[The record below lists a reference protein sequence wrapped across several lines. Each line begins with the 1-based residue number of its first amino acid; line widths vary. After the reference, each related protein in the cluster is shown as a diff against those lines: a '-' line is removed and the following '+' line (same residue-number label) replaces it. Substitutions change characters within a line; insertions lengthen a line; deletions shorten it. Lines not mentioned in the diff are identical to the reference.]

1 MGSYLFLSPPF
12 VGSLFGNFCGFN
24 PFALPPRRIVKSRRG
39 EANEVQCFREI
50 CVWRAPEV
58 SRSRR
63 HACAAPRR
71 LALDGLF
78 RSGPVLCGPMRS
90 QGVDSTDREIPSS
103 FRKPPTQPRPNSF
116 VCRAPGV
123 APTRTTSQSLQTLER
138 PKTERSG
145 LPALSTP
152 HRSLDLNEEKKP
164 MELKNFEH
172 RTFKISGYRTLSL

>member
-1 MGSYLFLSPPF
+1 M
-12 VGSLFGNFCGFN
+12 
-24 PFALPPRRIVKSRRG
+24 RR
-39 EANEVQCFREI
+39 
-50 CVWRAPEV
+50 
-58 SRSRR
+58 
-63 HACAAPRR
+63 
-71 LALDGLF
+71 
-78 RSGPVLCGPMRS
+78 

-152 HRSLDLNEEKKP
+152 HRSLDLNEEKKS
-164 MELKNFEH
+164 MELKNFKH
-172 RTFKISGYRTLSL
+172 RTFKISGYRTLSLWLE